1 MRSLAPRHT
10 AHCANSANV
19 ICRWLTTQNVR
30 IPARRTP
37 QRRRTSAEQRR
48 FEARITPSQRRC
60 SGRRLEIYDAT
71 LNSIRDC
78 TTVRTSPA
86 NSAKAL
92 RFARITYSLVWYSKL
107 IDAGDNNLIKPLSLT
122 DHCRPLGR
130 ASLIE
135 ISPIGKA
142 SRLQP
147 VTIDQHPPR
156 RLTAPA
162 AFPDLDAALA
172 ARGIA
177 LKAGDSRRKV
187 KAQEQS
193 VADAAEPP
201 IDEDG
206 RLSPHPAAFVG
217 AVLGLALVGLLVFSV
232 MKVSGDS
239 IRPAAPIINMPA
251 SSTAAPTPVAE
262 PPPPATPAATP
273 PTPDVAPPQLAAAS
287 QAVPAP
293 TPASPTV
300 PSALSIASSVTA
312 QTMVVQPPPQPEA
325 APEDSLR
332 SRLHERFPQ
341 LFPEP

>member
-1 MRSLAPRHT
+1 
-10 AHCANSANV
+10 
-19 ICRWLTTQNVR
+19 
-30 IPARRTP
+30 
-37 QRRRTSAEQRR
+37 
-48 FEARITPSQRRC
+48 
-60 SGRRLEIYDAT
+60 
-71 LNSIRDC
+71 
-78 TTVRTSPA
+78 
-86 NSAKAL
+86 
-92 RFARITYSLVWYSKL
+92 L

-122 DHCRPLGR
+122 AHCRPLGR

-147 VTIDQHPPR
+147 VTNDANPPR
-156 RLTAPA
+156 RLTAPE

-177 LKAGDSRRKV
+177 LKAGTPGRRIG
-187 KAQEQS
+187 AQALP
-193 VADAAEPP
+193 VVDASEPP
-201 IDEDG
+201 ADDNG
-206 RLSPHPAAFVG
+206 HSSPHPAAFAG

-251 SSTAAPTPVAE
+251 SSTAAPTPVAG
-262 PPPPATPAATP
+262 PPPPAPPAATP
-273 PTPDVAPPQLAAAS
+273 PKPDVAPQLAAAS

-293 TPASPTV
+293 TPAPPTV
-300 PSALSIASSVTA
+300 PSALSFAANLTA
-312 QTMVVQPPPQPEA
+312 QTMVVQPPPQPEE

-341 LFPEP
+341 LFPES